1 MLAYRYDTDT
11 KEFIGLQYA
20 QKDPLGKGYLLPA
33 NCTFKEPPDK
43 VDGYIQIFDLDNNS
57 WEQVRDHRDHY
68 EVREE
73 DFTFDIVKYIGE
85 AKEGY
90 IFVADG
96 IFENYLVDPDRYK
109 IVDHQ
114 VIDIID
120 TEEYKR
126 IKANEREA
134 SFNKSFFNTSLGYV
148 RRAVTMANGTT
159 KDFLSDLLPVISMGV
174 QSGSQ
179 VNILTYDKPPFDHD
193 IEDWEEYQHQ
203 VVVTPQFIQECFMQL
218 SNDFLPINEEDE

>member
-33 NCTFKEPPDK
+33 NCTFKEPPNK
-43 VDGYIQIFDLDNNS
+43 VDGYVQVYDLDNDT
-57 WEQVRDHRDHY
+57 WQQVRDHRDHY

-96 IFENYLVDPDRYK
+96 VFENYLADRDRYK
-109 IVDHQ
+109 IVNHQ

-120 TEEYKR
+120 TEEYKEIKR
-126 IKANEREA
+126 RKEAERIANLKCTKRVLVLMLEDIGKDYFEDILPLIKANRQAKLEWELCVELERKNPLLNIIGAQLDISPEQIDLL
-134 SFNKSFFNTSLGYV
+134 FKY
-148 RRAVTMANGTT
+148 ANGEV
-159 KDFLSDLLPVISMGV
+159 DFLVPTES
-174 QSGSQ
+174 
-179 VNILTYDKPPFDHD
+179 
-193 IEDWEEYQHQ
+193 
-203 VVVTPQFIQECFMQL
+203 
-218 SNDFLPINEEDE
+218 EDE

>member
-20 QKDPLGKGYLLPA
+20 QKDPLEGGYLLPV

-43 VDGYIQIFDLDNNS
+43 IDGYIQVYNIDTET
-57 WEQVRDHRDHY
+57 WQQVRDNRDHY
-68 EVREE
+68 EVHEE

-90 IFVADG
+90 IFVADDVYV
-96 IFENYLVDPDRYK
+96 NYLSDRDRYK

-120 TEEYKR
+120 TEEYKEIKRLKEEER
-126 IKANEREA
+126 IANLKCTKRVLVLMLEEIGKDYFKDILPLIEADRQAKLEWELCVELERKNPLLNIIGAKLDISPEQIDLL
-134 SFNKSFFNTSLGYV
+134 FKY
-148 RRAVTMANGTT
+148 ANGEV
-159 KDFLSDLLPVISMGV
+159 SS
-174 QSGSQ
+174 
-179 VNILTYDKPPFDHD
+179 LTSTESEVK
-193 IEDWEEYQHQ
+193 
-203 VVVTPQFIQECFMQL
+203 
-218 SNDFLPINEEDE
+218 

>member
-20 QKDPLGKGYLLPA
+20 QNDPLGGGYLLPA

-43 VDGYIQIFDLDNNS
+43 VDGYIQIYNIDTDTWQQIRDN
-57 WEQVRDHRDHY
+57 RDHY

-90 IFVADG
+90 IFVADDVYV
-96 IFENYLVDPDRYK
+96 NYLSDSDRYK

-114 VIDIID
+114 LIDIID
-120 TEEYKR
+120 TEEYKEIKRLKEEER
-126 IKANEREA
+126 IANLKCTKRVLVLMLEEIGKDYFKDILPLIEADRQAKLEWELCVELERKNPLLNIIGAKLDISPEQIDLL
-134 SFNKSFFNTSLGYV
+134 FKY
-148 RRAVTMANGTT
+148 ANGEV
-159 KDFLSDLLPVISMGV
+159 SS
-174 QSGSQ
+174 
-179 VNILTYDKPPFDHD
+179 LTPTESEVK
-193 IEDWEEYQHQ
+193 
-203 VVVTPQFIQECFMQL
+203 
-218 SNDFLPINEEDE
+218 

>member
-20 QKDPLGKGYLLPA
+20 QKDPLVGGYLLPA

-43 VDGYIQIFDLDNNS
+43 IDGYVQVYDLDNDT
-57 WEQVRDHRDHY
+57 WQQVRDHRNHY

-90 IFVADG
+90 IFVADDVYV
-96 IFENYLVDPDRYK
+96 NYLSDSDRYK

-120 TEEYKR
+120 TEEYKEIKRLKEEER
-126 IKANEREA
+126 IANLKCTKRVLVLMLEEIGKDYFKDILPLIEADRQAKLEWELCVELERKNPLLNIIGAKLDISPEKIDLL
-134 SFNKSFFNTSLGYV
+134 FKY
-148 RRAVTMANGTT
+148 ANGEV
-159 KDFLSDLLPVISMGV
+159 SS
-174 QSGSQ
+174 
-179 VNILTYDKPPFDHD
+179 LTPTESEVK
-193 IEDWEEYQHQ
+193 
-203 VVVTPQFIQECFMQL
+203 
-218 SNDFLPINEEDE
+218 

>member
-20 QKDPLGKGYLLPA
+20 QKDPLGKDYLLPA

-43 VDGYIQIFDLDNNS
+43 VDDYVQVYDLDNDT
-57 WEQVRDHRDHY
+57 WQQIIDHRDHY

-90 IFVADG
+90 IFVTDEVY
-96 IFENYLVDPDRYK
+96 INYLADSDRYK
-109 IVDHQ
+109 IVNHQ

-120 TEEYKR
+120 TEEYKE
-126 IKANEREA
+126 IKRRKEEERVANLKCTKRVLVLMLEDIGKDYFKDILPLIEANRQAKLEWELCSVLERKNPLLDVIGKELDI
-134 SFNKSFFNTSLGYV
+134 SSEQIDLLFKY
-148 RRAVTMANGTT
+148 ANGEV
-159 KDFLSDLLPVISMGV
+159 DFLVPTESEV
-174 QSGSQ
+174 
-179 VNILTYDKPPFDHD
+179 
-193 IEDWEEYQHQ
+193 E
-203 VVVTPQFIQECFMQL
+203 
-218 SNDFLPINEEDE
+218 

>member
-20 QKDPLGKGYLLPA
+20 QKDPLGGGYLLPA

-43 VDGYIQIFDLDNNS
+43 VDGYVQVYDLDNDT
-57 WEQVRDHRDHY
+57 WQQVRDHRDHY
-68 EVREE
+68 EVCEE

-90 IFVADG
+90 IFVAD
-96 IFENYLVDPDRYK
+96 EVYVNYMEDHDRYK

-120 TEEYKR
+120 TEEYREIKR
-126 IKANEREA
+126 REEEERVANLKCTKRVLVLMLEDIGKDYFKDILPLIEANRQAKLEWELCVELERKNPLLNIIGNQLDISPA
-134 SFNKSFFNTSLGYV
+134 QIDLLFKY
-148 RRAVTMANGTT
+148 ANGEV
-159 KDFLSDLLPVISMGV
+159 SSI
-174 QSGSQ
+174 
-179 VNILTYDKPPFDHD
+179 
-193 IEDWEEYQHQ
+193 
-203 VVVTPQFIQECFMQL
+203 TPTE
-218 SNDFLPINEEDE
+218 SEVK

>member
-20 QKDPLGKGYLLPA
+20 QKDPLVGGYLLPA

-43 VDGYIQIFDLDNNS
+43 VDGYIQIYNIDTDTWQQIRDN
-57 WEQVRDHRDHY
+57 RDHY

-90 IFVADG
+90 IFVADDVYV
-96 IFENYLVDPDRYK
+96 NYLSDSDRYK

-114 VIDIID
+114 LIDIID
-120 TEEYKR
+120 TEEYKEIKRLKEEER
-126 IKANEREA
+126 IANLKCTKRVLVLMLEEIGKDYFKDILPLIEADRQAKLEWELCVELERKNPLLNIIGAKLDISPEQIDLL
-134 SFNKSFFNTSLGYV
+134 FKY
-148 RRAVTMANGTT
+148 ANGEV
-159 KDFLSDLLPVISMGV
+159 SS
-174 QSGSQ
+174 
-179 VNILTYDKPPFDHD
+179 LTPTESEVK
-193 IEDWEEYQHQ
+193 
-203 VVVTPQFIQECFMQL
+203 
-218 SNDFLPINEEDE
+218 

>member
-20 QKDPLGKGYLLPA
+20 QKDPLEGEYLLPA

-43 VDGYIQIFDLDNNS
+43 IDGYVQVYNLDNDI
-57 WEQVRDHRDHY
+57 WQQVRDHRDHY

-90 IFVADG
+90 IFVADDVYV
-96 IFENYLVDPDRYK
+96 NYLSDCDRYK
-109 IVDHQ
+109 IVDHK

-120 TEEYKR
+120 TEEYKE
-126 IKANEREA
+126 IKRLKEKERVANLKCTKRVLVLMLEEIGKDYFKDILPLIEANRQAKLEWELCVELERKNPLLNIIGAKLNISPEQIDLL
-134 SFNKSFFNTSLGYV
+134 FKY
-148 RRAVTMANGTT
+148 ANGEV
-159 KDFLSDLLPVISMGV
+159 SS
-174 QSGSQ
+174 
-179 VNILTYDKPPFDHD
+179 LTLTESEVK
-193 IEDWEEYQHQ
+193 
-203 VVVTPQFIQECFMQL
+203 
-218 SNDFLPINEEDE
+218 

>member
-20 QKDPLGKGYLLPA
+20 QKDPLGGGYLLPA

-43 VDGYIQIFDLDNNS
+43 LDGYIQIYNIDTET
-57 WEQVRDHRDHY
+57 WQQVRDNRDHY
-68 EVREE
+68 EIREE

-90 IFVADG
+90 IFVADDVYV
-96 IFENYLVDPDRYK
+96 NYLSDSDRYK

-120 TEEYKR
+120 TEEYKE
-126 IKANEREA
+126 IKRLKEKERVANLKCTKRVLVLMLEEIGKDYFKDILPLIEANRQAKLEWELCVELERKNPLLNIIGAKLDISPEQIDLL
-134 SFNKSFFNTSLGYV
+134 FKY
-148 RRAVTMANGTT
+148 ANGEV
-159 KDFLSDLLPVISMGV
+159 SS
-174 QSGSQ
+174 
-179 VNILTYDKPPFDHD
+179 LTPTESEVK
-193 IEDWEEYQHQ
+193 
-203 VVVTPQFIQECFMQL
+203 
-218 SNDFLPINEEDE
+218 